1 MASGYAGDAMGLGE
15 AMIVAG
21 IGCRAGTSAPE
32 IEAAITAALK
42 GVARTDA
49 RLDIIATVDGKA
61 QEAGIADAAR
71 ARGVRLVIVPR
82 HDLDVAAAQAV
93 TRSPRVLALTGLPSV
108 AEAAALAAAGPNARL
123 LAPRVAVGPATC
135 AIAAGGDPT

>member
-1 MASGYAGDAMGLGE
+1 MM
-15 AMIVAG
+15 VAG

-42 GVARTDA
+42 DVARADA
-49 RLDIIATVDGKA
+49 RLDLIATVDGKA

-71 ARGVRLVIVPR
+71 ARGVRLVIVPQR
-82 HDLDVAAAQAV
+82 ELESVAAQTV
-93 TRSPRVLALTGLPSV
+93 THSPRVLALTGLPSV

-123 LAPRVAVGPATC
+123 LAPRIAVGPATC
-135 AIAAGGDPT
+135 AIAIGGDAT